1 MKKKILSIFMAVLI
15 IVLMLPTAAF
25 ADETLQGDT
34 DNSGTVDVNMTI
46 SEGQNGFYE
55 TYTGEALFHAL
66 LKVPYFDIALYGLED
81 YYYNPDCYT
90 GGTQEP
96 GTKQSAEGIV
106 TSMHIFIYATE
117 KYMLGVKDEYLG
129 KGKYNDELFEYISW
143 SQGAGSS
150 FMSFWNGS
158 TNLNYYLDYMY
169 PLGRPGHGS
178 TSDQQALHDGSKIDI
193 HLIADKYAKGS
204 GYSFFK
210 TEDGTFD
217 MAETTEGE
225 SITLTLQ
232 KTLSGYNSDTET
244 EFFEALPGVETF
256 YAAKEDYVNQDVGTE
271 GWISLG
277 TTDENG
283 KVTIPSNL
291 AAGTYYVSC
300 LGEVIDNSERG
311 PAAFILEVK
320 ESASEEKI
328 NYGDVNGDEKVNPVD
343 IVLLRKYLLNKE
355 KYPLTDE
362 KAADVNVDGKVN
374 PVDIVLLRK
383 YLLNSEKYPLG

>member
-1 MKKKILSIFMAVLI
+1 MKKKILSIFMAVLMV
-15 IVLMLPTAAF
+15 VLMLPTAAF

-34 DNSGTVDVNMTI
+34 DNSGTVDVYMTI

-55 TYTGEALFHAL
+55 TYTGDVLFHTL

-96 GTKQSAEGIV
+96 GTKQSAEGVV
-106 TSMHIFIYATE
+106 TSMHVFIYATE
-117 KYMLGVKDEYLG
+117 KYMLGISDEDLG
-129 KGKYNDELFEYISW
+129 KGKYNDELFEWISW

-158 TNLNYYLDYMY
+158 TNLNYYLDYMF
-169 PLGRPGHGS
+169 PLGRPEHGS

-193 HLIADKYAKGS
+193 HLIKDKDVMGS
-204 GYSFFK
+204 SYSFFA
-210 TEDGTFD
+210 TEDGALD
-217 MAETTEGE
+217 MAETTAGE
-225 SITLTLQ
+225 SITLTLR
-232 KTLSGYNSDTET
+232 KTLSDYTNTET
-244 EFFEALPGVETF
+244 FEVLSGVETF

-283 KVTIPSNL
+283 KVTIPSDL
-291 AAGTYYVSC
+291 AAGTYYISC

-328 NYGDVNGDEKVNPVD
+328 NYGDVNGDGKVNPVD
-343 IVLLRKYLLNKE
+343 IVLLRKYLLNSE
-355 KYPLTDE
+355 KYPVADE

-383 YLLNSEKYPLG
+383 YLLNNEKYPLG